1 MLLRNLTW
9 VLLSLSETEGGKIMN
24 SCSSRC
30 QEARGHNAVKEIL
43 TGVSVAILEKQE
55 WKWIFKNLH
64 NFFLKT

>member
-1 MLLRNLTW
+1 
-9 VLLSLSETEGGKIMN
+9 MN

-64 NFFLKT
+64 NFFLKTWCGMEKM